1 MTTGA
6 AMNFF
11 NEWATGRAIR
21 DATRTTVRYFL
32 PTVGALFL
40 LAAIIHACGGP
51 CILPGSIACS
61 F

>member
-1 MTTGA
+1 
-6 AMNFF
+6 MNFF